1 MPDRSAAQADAR
13 EWLRGP
19 GFDLGL
25 SLGVLALALALGG
38 VALAHPA
45 LFVGVLLAD
54 VWLLAYPHVAS
65 TYTRIAF
72 DRRSAR
78 AHWFL
83 LFALPPL
90 VLAGTAGAA
99 WLGGVLA
106 LNTIYFYWQSW
117 HYTRQS
123 YGIARAYRRD
133 RLSDCVIYGFT
144 AWGVLHRAH
153 QQPPDFYGMPL
164 WSPPAPRLAVLLAA
178 SFALVSLA
186 AWTLRRIRRLRAGEP
201 FGAGHSLF
209 VLSHVVITIV
219 AYLATR
225 DVTRGWLFLNIW
237 HNAQYL
243 LFVWAVNARR
253 FAGGVDPARPFLSR
267 LCQPDRVLHYA
278 AVCLGLGALFY
289 LALDQATAAITTAV
303 LPVILVTH
311 LAVNFHHY
319 LVDSVIWRSPR
330 AKAARTADR

>member
-1 MPDRSAAQADAR
+1 MPDRSAAPAR

-45 LFVGVLLAD
+45 LFVGVLLLD

-83 LFALPPL
+83 LLGLPPL

-144 AWGVLHRAH
+144 LWGVLHRAH
-153 QQPPDFYGMPL
+153 AQPPDFYAMPL
-164 WSPPAPRLAVLLAA
+164 WSPPVPRFAVVSAA
-178 SFALVSLA
+178 AFALASLLL
-186 AWTLRRIRRLRAGEP
+186 WTIRRIRQFRAGDP

-209 VLSHVVITIV
+209 VLSHVAITVV
-219 AYLATR
+219 AYLAV
-225 DVTRGWLFLNIW
+225 DDITRGWLFLNVW

-243 LFVWAVNARR
+243 LFVWAANARR

-267 LCQPDRVLHYA
+267 LCQPDRALHYG
-278 AVCLGLGALFY
+278 AVCLGLGAGFY
-289 LALDQATAAITTAV
+289 LALDQATAALATTV
-303 LPVILVTH
+303 LPVVLVTH

-319 LVDSVIWRSPR
+319 LVDAVIWRSPR
-330 AKAARTADR
+330 PTAARTADR